1 MKKEVI
7 FYQWLNT
14 NSKRDY
20 GYVIM
25 SEAINKI
32 GLKICLGPQLLRK
45 QKWNELHQKI
55 CFNNV
60 LLSRLFYPLYLNGC
74 RLSKQK
80 KYILLFNEWYPS
92 IRNQGYIKWLKRKYN
107 VQTVLVLRNMI
118 KNKKYPSVEGKGI
131 DILKKEYDLIVTDE
145 KQDADIYGLIYL
157 PDPFYSPYKKI
168 PKIVNDICFVGADKG
183 REKILSQ
190 IAKDA
195 EKNNVKCNFKIIG
208 DRKKRNNLQY
218 VDYMPYTDIIKQDM
232 QSNCILEILQPGQDS
247 YTLRLQEAICLG
259 KKLLTN
265 NTKVIHEKYYDP
277 QYIKVFQ
284 KVDEID
290 WKFVTKQ
297 EKVDYKYQGDYS
309 PVIFINIIEQKL
321 KETSYD

>member
-1 MKKEVI
+1 
-7 FYQWLNT
+7 
-14 NSKRDY
+14 
-20 GYVIM
+20 
-25 SEAINKI
+25 
-32 GLKICLGPQLLRK
+32 
-45 QKWNELHQKI
+45 
-55 CFNNV
+55 
-60 LLSRLFYPLYLNGC
+60 
-74 RLSKQK
+74 
-80 KYILLFNEWYPS
+80 
-92 IRNQGYIKWLKRKYN
+92 
-107 VQTVLVLRNMI
+107 MI
-118 KNKKYPSVEGKGI
+118 KNKKYPSVEGKDI
-131 DILKKEYDLIVTDE
+131 DTLKKEYDLIVTDE
-145 KQDADIYGLIYL
+145 KQDADMYGLVYL
-157 PDPFYSPYKKI
+157 PDPFYNPYKKI
-168 PKIVNDICFVGADKG
+168 PKIINDICFVGADKG

-218 VDYMPYTDIIKQDM
+218 VNYMSYTDIIKQDM

-290 WKFVTKQ
+290 WNFVTKQ

-321 KETSYD
+321 KEISYD